1 MGFKNFLTTPSGR
14 TCYLNEVSNR
24 EYLDI
29 IKFTNA
35 SDYGGFYSYIDELIK
50 ATVPEFDE
58 FDILDKAYVYLG
70 FCFYSVKTAIP
81 IKEKAIGGMTIDGE
95 VGLPIVLENIESK
108 YVPRNKVVELS
119 PSVKVTVGYPRTL
132 VCDSDNIAI
141 DYSTSVKNVNGK
153 EFSYAEIQR
162 LMEGINPNLVMKIW
176 QETELDSPMVC
187 NLVEGDNRVKIMANL
202 CSPEIFYII
211 FMIFHYPLDVFY
223 NELYIAVQYMRLTM
237 TDFYKMSRLEFTI
250 FIKNFNKDKEEQ
262 KKENKTL
269 VNPEMEDAFLGR

>member
-1 MGFKNFLTTPSGR
+1 M
-14 TCYLNEVSNR
+14 SNR

-50 ATVPEFDE
+50 ATVPDFDE

-153 EFSYAEIQR
+153 EFSYTEIQR